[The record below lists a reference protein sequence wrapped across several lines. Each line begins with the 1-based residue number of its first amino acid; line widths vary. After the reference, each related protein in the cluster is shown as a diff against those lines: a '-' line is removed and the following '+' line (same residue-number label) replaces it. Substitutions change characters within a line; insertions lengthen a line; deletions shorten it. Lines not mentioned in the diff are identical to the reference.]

1 MSLIRC
7 RNCKL
12 DTSDTLERCPN
23 CGIALGSAPARSPSE
38 SQRSVES
45 IGALSSTRATPA
57 AGNWIAQIGGV
68 PRAFLLIGVLIVL
81 ATVPHTFPVLIVLA
95 IVWQALTRARS
106 GERARQAE
114 VWQVFQRDLKGAQKN
129 PAEKPLERLR
139 RIERDLKIDREA

>member
-23 CGIALGSAPARSPSE
+23 CGIALGSAPVASPSD
-38 SQRSVES
+38 SPRSVEAT
-45 IGALSSTRATPA
+45 GTPSSPRATPA

-68 PRAFLLIGVLIVL
+68 PRAFLLIGVLIAL
-81 ATVPHTFPVLIVLA
+81 ATIPHALPVLIVLA
-95 IVWQALTRARS
+95 LVWQALTRARS
-106 GERARQAE
+106 GERDRQAE
-114 VWQVFQRDLKGAQKN
+114 VWQMFQRDLQSARQS